1 MVHTQILKT
10 CLSECMRN
18 DQQCIDACP
27 CGKDC
32 PDGCDGCSHPLCEY
46 NKKSAVLVLN
56 TRIPDN
62 QPFVIDF
69 AGKLYQISYI
79 SDAAYHMLHMI

>member
-1 MVHTQILKT
+1 
-10 CLSECMRN
+10 MRN

-56 TRIPDN
+56 TRNPDN

>member
-10 CLSECMRN
+10 CFSECMRN

-56 TRIPDN
+56 TRNPDN